1 MNEIEKGRVAI
12 NRRVMRYL
20 QAQPAKTYEQVAESL
35 EFSQWR
41 VLMVAS
47 AMGISRKTGPKPK
60 RKSKAKLTAIS
71 PETPLERQGGPLP

>member
-1 MNEIEKGRVAI
+1 MDEIEKGRVAI

-20 QAQPAKTYEQVAESL
+20 QAHPTRAYDQVATHLGVSR
-35 EFSQWR
+35 WR

-60 RKSKAKLTAIS
+60 RADKAKLPTIS

>member
-35 EFSQWR
+35 EVSRWR

-60 RKSKAKLTAIS
+60 RASKAKLPTIS
-71 PETPLERQGGPLP
+71 PQTPSERQGEHLP